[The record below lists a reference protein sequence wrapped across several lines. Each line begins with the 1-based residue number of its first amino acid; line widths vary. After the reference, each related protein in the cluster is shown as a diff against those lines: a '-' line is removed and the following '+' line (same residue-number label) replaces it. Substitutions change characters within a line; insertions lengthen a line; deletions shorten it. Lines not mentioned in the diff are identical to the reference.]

1 MTETMMNDST
11 LIKTDAINYCISQQI
26 KGESTNLI
34 SDGSH
39 TFGELYDQRMQLTL
53 AFGSMITMLNKGLY
67 NDALD
72 YLPKKDAPTFIT
84 DMYNNVDVMIS
95 DKHSDGTMFPDY
107 FIVVFVTPKGY
118 YSYHY
123 HNSYKHLF
131 SNFKEVETA
140 PEWDGHTSSDISRLL
155 SMTQYYQ
162 KIIF

>member
-1 MTETMMNDST
+1 MTSPYNLQDIDGINNWIENSLEGDDS
-11 LIKTDAINYCISQQI
+11 NY
-26 KGESTNLI
+26 I

-72 YLPKKDAPTFIT
+72 YLPKENAPTFIT

-107 FIVVFVTPKGY
+107 FIVVFVTPRGY

-123 HNSYKHLF
+123 HNSHKHLF